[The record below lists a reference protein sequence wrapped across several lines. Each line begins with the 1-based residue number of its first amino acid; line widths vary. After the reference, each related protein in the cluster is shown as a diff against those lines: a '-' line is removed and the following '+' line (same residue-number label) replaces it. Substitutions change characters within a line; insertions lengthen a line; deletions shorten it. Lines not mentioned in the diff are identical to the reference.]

1 MYGLSREVSAVRK
14 RIVTAN
20 AEKSAEAE
28 VAVLAQDKAKGRMVC
43 NINRR
48 CMFRYE
54 LLTRCNGRN
63 VDDATTVEI
72 GRISRQQKSRTMGD
86 GLKRH
91 L

>member
-1 MYGLSREVSAVRK
+1 MYGLSREVSAVRE
-14 RIVTAN
+14 RIVTTN

-28 VAVLAQDKAKGRMVC
+28 LADFAQIKAKGRMVC

-63 VDDATTVEI
+63 VDDATTTEI
-72 GRISRQQKSRTMGD
+72 GTISRQQKSRAMGD
-86 GLKRH
+86 GHEWPL
-91 L
+91 